1 MGFFYGA
8 VWHSHFKT
16 AIWHALK
23 YWKDFNFSVLNGDSC
38 GCFWGNKKRKMVV
51 QLWSANFDLSVCV
64 CRLLGGSFCC
74 KLQKKAI
81 CCSIENKNPVIL
93 DWSWKEAID
102 PLVRLCVQSCSV
114 NSQLCVNE
122 DGWCG
127 HLSLKSRPGLIL
139 IPPSSPDYK
148 VHRFGI
154 LKNKCAIDKIVNT
167 SYNGMVEVKSWNID
181 SLLWGMITEWRWALS
196 TKSTLRIQ

>member
-38 GCFWGNKKRKMVV
+38 GCFWESLLREEEEEEDGPIVIG
-51 QLWSANFDLSVCV
+51 QLRFECLSFD
-64 CRLLGGSFCC
+64 GASFCC
-74 KLQKKAI
+74 NIQKKAI
-81 CCSIENKNPVIL
+81 CCSIENRNPVIL

-127 HLSLKSRPGLIL
+127 HLS
-139 IPPSSPDYK
+139 K
-148 VHRFGI
+148 VKAR
-154 LKNKCAIDKIVNT
+154 
-167 SYNGMVEVKSWNID
+167 SYLNPTIQSWLQSTQIWD
-181 SLLWGMITEWRWALS
+181 SQEQIHYW
-196 TKSTLRIQ
+196 QNC

>member
-1 MGFFYGA
+1 M
-8 VWHSHFKT
+8 
-16 AIWHALK
+16 
-23 YWKDFNFSVLNGDSC
+23 
-38 GCFWGNKKRKMVV
+38 
-51 QLWSANFDLSVCV
+51 
-64 CRLLGGSFCC
+64 GGSFCC
-74 KLQKKAI
+74 KTQKEAI
-81 CCSIENKNPVIL
+81 CCSIENRNPVIL

-154 LKNKCAIDKIVNT
+154 LKNKCFIDKIFNT
-167 SYNGMVEVKSWNID
+167 SYLQWDAKLKTGWSEKLKYRF
-181 SLLWGMITEWRWALS
+181 SLVRYDHRVAVGSEYKKHIKDPIVGVSLPGRLPHKHDNW
-196 TKSTLRIQ
+196 